1 MNTKTVQKSL
11 ILRRILGVLVVCMI
25 EIVLYTLGGWLILE
39 IFGRPIPQ
47 LPLTI
52 LFAVLAVPAASI
64 VSAILNGEHD
74 DLLRQR
80 VCFD

>member
-1 MNTKTVQKSL
+1 MNLKAVQKRL
-11 ILRRILGVLVVCMI
+11 IQRRILGVLVVCLI

-39 IFGRPIPQ
+39 VFGRPVPQ
-47 LPLTI
+47 LPLVI
-52 LFAVLAVPAASI
+52 LFAVLAVPTASI

-80 VCFD
+80 VCLD